1 MRNGTSAHDMFP
13 VAAFPATDARL
24 VAMAPIAQLL
34 EQRSSGSVD
43 LRMER
48 RGVAILREEGA
59 AKCRIPR
66 GSDTAILIN
75 SSGGLAGGDNQSVR
89 ASVGPAAN
97 LILTTQAAERVY
109 RSLGPP
115 ADVSVALAA
124 EAGATLHWL
133 PQETIL
139 FDGGSLQRRI
149 DVELAADARF
159 LAVESLLLGR
169 TERQEMLSHVH
180 VSDHWT
186 VRCCGQLVHAE
197 RLKLAGHIP
206 DTLATL
212 GGNRAM
218 ATLLFIAPDVQSLL
232 PKVRQLLGPSS
243 GASVF
248 SVAGTGKLIARFL
261 AKDGYGLRKS
271 LVPVLS
277 ACLGP
282 HGLPKVWT
290 L

>member
-1 MRNGTSAHDMFP
+1 MIK
-13 VAAFPATDARL
+13 L
-24 VAMAPIAQLL
+24 VTMAPIAQLL

-48 RGVAILREEGA
+48 RGVAILREDGA

-89 ASVGPAAN
+89 ASVGPAAT
-97 LILTTQAAERVY
+97 LTLTTQAAERVY

-149 DVELAADARF
+149 AVELAADARF

-169 TERQEMLSHVH
+169 TERQEVLSHVD

-197 RLKLAGHIP
+197 RLKLGGHIP

-218 ATLLFIAPDVQSLL
+218 ATLLLIAPDVQNLL
-232 PKVRQLLGPSS
+232 PKVRQLLCPSS
-243 GASVF
+243 GASFF
-248 SVAGTGKLIARFL
+248 SVGGTGKLVARLL
-261 AKDGYGLRKS
+261 ARDGYSLRKT
-271 LVPVLS
+271 LIPVLS
-277 ACLGP
+277 ACLGT